1 MVYKKYK
8 RLQIFN
14 HLITQGMLNIELSY
28 SQQSSSRNFFFRSI
42 QIPCPPN
49 EISLLRG
56 TINGFN
62 GCRSSRN

>member
-28 SQQSSSRNFFFRSI
+28 SQQSSSSETSSFDQSKFLAH
-42 QIPCPPN
+42 Q
-49 EISLLRG
+49 ISLLRG